1 MSDAVLDA
9 LLIGGTVL
17 VVSLGV
23 MALAVAAF
31 GGSDA

>member
-1 MSDAVLDA
+1 VSDAVLDA

-17 VVSLGV
+17 VVGLGV
-23 MALAVAAF
+23 MALAVAAV